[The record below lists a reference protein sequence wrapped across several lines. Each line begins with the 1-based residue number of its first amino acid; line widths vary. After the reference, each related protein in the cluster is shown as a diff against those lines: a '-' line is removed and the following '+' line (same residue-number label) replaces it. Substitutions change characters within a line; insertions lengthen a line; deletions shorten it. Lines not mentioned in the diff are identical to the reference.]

1 MKDKLIKVGI
11 SIGDMNGIGLEII
24 LKTFED
30 HQILELCTPIIFAS
44 NKLVSFQKKH
54 FNTMT
59 NFQGIDSIN
68 TTIQLRSEERRVGK
82 ECRSRWSP
90 YH

>member
-30 HQILELCTPIIFAS
+30 HQILELFLSKRNISIQWLIF
-44 NKLVSFQKKH
+44 KVS
-54 FNTMT
+54 
-59 NFQGIDSIN
+59 I
-68 TTIQLRSEERRVGK
+68 V
-82 ECRSRWSP
+82 
-90 YH
+90 

>member
-1 MKDKLIKVGI
+1 MKEKPIKVGI

-44 NKLVSFQKKH
+44 NKLVSFQNRRRWQICLFIITSCGGSVKK
-54 FNTMT
+54 
-59 NFQGIDSIN
+59 Q
-68 TTIQLRSEERRVGK
+68 Q
-82 ECRSRWSP
+82 
-90 YH
+90 Y

>member
-1 MKDKLIKVGI
+1 MKEKPIKVGI

-44 NKLVSFQKKH
+44 NKLVSFQKKPKKVANMPFYH
-54 FNTMT
+54 YK
-59 NFQGIDSIN
+59 
-68 TTIQLRSEERRVGK
+68 LRWKR
-82 ECRSRWSP
+82 
-90 YH
+90 